1 MKVPV
6 RWAWWEGVLWIA
18 LLASPWVLQSR
29 ALLIN
34 EIAIVALF
42 AVSLDLIL
50 GFTGIVSLGHAAF
63 FGMGA
68 YVAALFAKF
77 IMPDPLVGLL
87 VAIGVSTVL
96 GAVCSTTII
105 RGSDLTRLMV
115 TLGIG
120 LILAELANKLDW
132 LTGGADGL
140 QGVVMGPLLGR
151 FEFDLYGQTSAA
163 YSLVVLLVLFV
174 LARHLVNSPFGATLK
189 AIRDNRLRA
198 MAIGIPVTQ
207 RIAMVYTIAAGMA
220 GAAGA
225 LLAQYSHVSA
235 SVGGNRNTDTLGYD
249 QYLSKRTDV
258 YAMVMSD
265 KITGLS
271 ARFVHLASFDAAP
284 DAALAYLPAA
294 HDTHVPADAAP
305 VAADAAPAGHGAHD
319 ADPAAPFVEDKC
331 VVEPTIS
338 ISSAALYIYYKS
350 WADDSGIKR
359 TLSRNNFTTRLIRL
373 GMATSKGTGG
383 GRVIN
388 GITTKAIWEGMDDLL
403 K

>member
-1 MKVPV
+1 MKVPTLW
-6 RWAWWEGVLWIA
+6 RWWEWALWAA
-18 LLASPWVLQSR
+18 LLASPFVLQSR

-77 IMPDPLVGLL
+77 ILPDPLLGLL
-87 VAIGVSTVL
+87 VAVAASTLL
-96 GAVCSTTII
+96 GAVCSLTII

-115 TLGIG
+115 TLGVG

-151 FEFDLYGQTSAA
+151 FEFDLYGQTSAC
-163 YSLVVLLVLFV
+163 YSLGVLLVLFV
-174 LARHLVNSPFGATLK
+174 LARHLVNAPFGATLQ

-207 RIAMVYTIAAGMA
+207 RLAVVYTIAAGMA

-225 LLAQYSHVSA
+225 LLAQTSGFASLDVFEFHRSA
-235 SVGGNRNTDTLGYD
+235 DVMLVLVVGGTGWLYGGVLGALVFTLLQNFVSSITP
-249 QYLSKRTDV
+249 QYWTFW
-258 YAMVMSD
+258 
-265 KITGLS
+265 IGL
-271 ARFVHLASFDAAP
+271 FLVL
-284 DAALAYLPAA
+284 L
-294 HDTHVPADAAP
+294 VQ
-305 VAADAAPAGHGAHD
+305 V
-319 ADPAAPFVEDKC
+319 
-331 VVEPTIS
+331 
-338 ISSAALYIYYKS
+338 
-350 WADDSGIKR
+350 
-359 TLSRNNFTTRLIRL
+359 
-373 GMATSKGTGG
+373 
-383 GRVIN
+383 GR
-388 GITTKAIWEGMDDLL
+388 ERLL
-403 K
+403 KPWTWFGRGGKA